1 MGYMKKYTCPLCLST
16 HHVIRQRK
24 RGVSVVYLCK
34 LCNKY
39 FSVNTHWINTKAILT
54 DHLDG
59 ISFRKLAMKYGIS
72 KSHAADI
79 CYEELEKLPNNNQFT
94 HKYCRRFSN
103 IFVFDGKYFTVK
115 GFKHGY
121 CLLWGV
127 DYLTHDIPIF
137 ILAPNENYQSW
148 AKFFSYFRI
157 ISHHPTLVVCD
168 DNVNLKMAARN
179 SFPAVKI
186 QTCFNHFKEGIR
198 RTLHT
203 RSDNT
208 YRPFM
213 RRVEDILTVKL
224 NDGALN
230 KKLFALY
237 RDYKDDPVVVTV
249 LTNIHKYLPE
259 LLGYRGISQAP
270 VTTNLIESFNSH
282 LESRLFSLKY
292 FNSVAHARLWI
303 NGYIL
308 KRRFTPFTSC
318 TGKFRFLNGKRGVSL
333 TQKQG
338 IDLPTF
344 FN

>member
-1 MGYMKKYTCPLCLST
+1 MGYMRKYKCPNCLT
-16 HHVIRQRK
+16 TTLVIRQRK
-24 RGVSVVYLCK
+24 RNDSIVYLCK
-34 LCNKY
+34 GCEKY
-39 FSVNTHWINTKAILT
+39 FSIKTVHIDTTSILN

-59 ISFRKLAMKYGIS
+59 ISFRKLAVKYGIS

-79 CYEELEKLPNNNQFT
+79 CYEELKKLPNNNQFT
-94 HKYCRRFSN
+94 HTYCNRFSS

-115 GFKHGY
+115 GFKYGY

-127 DYLTHDIPIF
+127 DYLTHDIPIH

-148 AKFFSYFRI
+148 ATFFSYFRI
-157 ISHHPTLVVCD
+157 INSYPQLVVCD

-179 SFPAVKI
+179 AFPSVTI
-186 QTCFNHFKEGIR
+186 QTCYNHFKENIR

-208 YRPFM
+208 YKPVM
-213 RRVEDILTVKL
+213 RRIEDILTVKL

-237 RDYKDDPVVVTV
+237 RDYKHDPVVVSV
-249 LTNIHKYLPE
+249 LTNIQRYMPE

-270 VTTNLIESFNSH
+270 VTTNIIESFNSH
-282 LESRLFSLKY
+282 LEARLFSLKY
-292 FNSVAHARLWI
+292 FNSIAHARLWI
-303 NGYIL
+303 NGYVL

-318 TGKFRFLNGKRGVSL
+318 AGKFRSLNGKTGLSL

-338 IDLPTF
+338 IALPTF
-344 FN
+344 F